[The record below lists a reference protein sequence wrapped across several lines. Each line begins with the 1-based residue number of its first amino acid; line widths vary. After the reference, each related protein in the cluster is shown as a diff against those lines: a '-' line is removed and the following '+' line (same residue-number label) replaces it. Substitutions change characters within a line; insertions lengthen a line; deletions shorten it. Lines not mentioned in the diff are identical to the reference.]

1 MLIAVVGSVFW
12 VFLKLMLLLVFGSV
26 VLVLMSVI
34 VFLLFVVRRVVAAAR
49 PSSGGSVF
57 IVEVRVTGTR
67 AKSSSKLQVVLSAI
81 LIIVNFELPEMA
93 DVNICNTFWGNV
105 VTIMWFGNK
114 NV

>member
-1 MLIAVVGSVFW
+1 MLIAVVSSVFW
-12 VFLKLMLLLVFGSV
+12 VFLKLASSSV

-34 VFLLFVVRRVVAAAR
+34 VFLLFVVIRVVAAR

-57 IVEVRVTGTR
+57 IVEVRGTGTR
-67 AKSSSKLQVVLSAI
+67 AKSSSKIQVVLSTI
-81 LIIVNFELPEMA
+81 LIFVNFELPEMA

-105 VTIMWFGNK
+105 VTIMWLGNK